1 MKVAREKA
9 AVTEPRLLH
18 PLLAIPS
25 RRRGL
30 SHDQQARPGWRT
42 GGGRGGVLTL
52 HDRDAV
58 ARPRDLWP
66 LPPSPGSHQC
76 VAEVPLSQAGA
87 QELQQP
93 PEPPGQNNRLPPH
106 PVKRGKRAQQG
117 LGAGPREAEG
127 ASHPTLPRATGLCS
141 SSTLRA
147 PSPQL
152 GAHPNLPHPPPRES
166 DPSRHLF

>member
-30 SHDQQARPGWRT
+30 SHDQQARLDR
-42 GGGRGGVLTL
+42 GRGGLLTL

-93 PEPPGQNNRLPPH
+93 PEPPGQINRLPPH
-106 PVKRGKRAQQG
+106 PVKGGKGPNRAWGPARGRRKAPPTPPCPELQG
-117 LGAGPREAEG
+117 FVPLAPLELPPLSWE
-127 ASHPTLPRATGLCS
+127 PTLTFPTR
-141 SSTLRA
+141 
-147 PSPQL
+147 PQ
-152 GAHPNLPHPPPRES
+152 GSQIPAGIFFSIP
-166 DPSRHLF
+166 